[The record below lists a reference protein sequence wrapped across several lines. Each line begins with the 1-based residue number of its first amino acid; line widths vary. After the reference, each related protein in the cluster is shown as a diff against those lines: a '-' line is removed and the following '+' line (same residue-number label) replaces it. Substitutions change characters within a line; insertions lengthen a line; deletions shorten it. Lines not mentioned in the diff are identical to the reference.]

1 MALTEQ
7 EKQALYSRFS
17 RLTGLDIAYIL
28 VEANE
33 AGLIDDARV
42 RGFAQR
48 VWRAFCNQRKAII
61 AAQIAELQAEKDTL
75 E

>member
-17 RLTGLDIAYIL
+17 RLNGLDIAHIL

-48 VWRAFCNQRKAII
+48 VWAAWTAQRRAII
-61 AAQIAELQAEKDTL
+61 EAQIADLQTEREGL

>member
-17 RLTGLDIAYIL
+17 RLTGLDIAHIL

-48 VWRAFCNQRKAII
+48 VWAAWTAQRKAII
-61 AAQIAELQAEKDTL
+61 DAQVAGLQSERAAL